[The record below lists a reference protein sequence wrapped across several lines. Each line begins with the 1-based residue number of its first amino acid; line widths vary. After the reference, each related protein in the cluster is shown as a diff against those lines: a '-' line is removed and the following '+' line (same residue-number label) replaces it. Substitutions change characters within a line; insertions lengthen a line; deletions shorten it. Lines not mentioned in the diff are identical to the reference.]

1 MTIYM
6 DRHDVSEAVTAA
18 DLAQLHQRDLKIQDR
33 FGCRGLTYWFDEKR
47 KTAFCLI
54 EAPDENAIRE
64 MHKYAHGQ
72 VPHRLIEVDPFVV
85 EAFLGRVG
93 DPIKMQDHGLHI
105 IRDPAFR
112 IIMAVDL
119 KLLSL
124 DREETER
131 FNASLNRFTMA
142 LPNKLKELDNALVK
156 QSYGRYLF
164 SFTSVSNAVHA
175 ALRIRNLFVDFRKT
189 IHPENLHLKIGLSTG
204 DPVTE
209 KSQIFEKA
217 VKLAERMARII
228 PAELAV
234 SSEVKELYNSENPEP
249 LAERDGLCFLTA
261 EDEDWITCF
270 MDYAEAH
277 WQDVDLKV
285 DDFNQ
290 PTGSS
295 KSGLYRKLVSLTGKP
310 PITFIKDYRLD
321 EALILLQKKMV
332 NVSEAA
338 YETGFSSPSYFT
350 RCFQKRF
357 GHSPSGRLNS
367 AFKQEL
373 LLVS

>member
-1 MTIYM
+1 
-6 DRHDVSEAVTAA
+6 
-18 DLAQLHQRDLKIQDR
+18 
-33 FGCRGLTYWFDEKR
+33 
-47 KTAFCLI
+47 
-54 EAPDENAIRE
+54 
-64 MHKYAHGQ
+64 
-72 VPHRLIEVDPFVV
+72 
-85 EAFLGRVG
+85 
-93 DPIKMQDHGLHI
+93 MQEHGLHI

-112 IIMAVDL
+112 IIMVVDL
-119 KLLSL
+119 KLLSI
-124 DREETER
+124 DRVKIER
-131 FNASLNRFTMA
+131 FNASLNRFNLA
-142 LPNKLKELDNALVK
+142 LPNKLKEFDCSLVK

-175 ALRIRNLFVDFRKT
+175 ALKIRSLYVDFRKT

-209 KSQIFEKA
+209 KNQIFEKA
-217 VKLAERMARII
+217 VKLAERITRII
-228 PAELAV
+228 SGELTVSAEV
-234 SSEVKELYNSENPEP
+234 RELYNSENPEP
-249 LAERDGLCFLTA
+249 LTERDGLFFLTA
-261 EDEDWITCF
+261 EDEVWITRF
-270 MDYAEAH
+270 MDYTERH
-277 WQDVDLKV
+277 WFDVDLKM

-290 PTGSS
+290 PTGCS
-295 KSGLYRKLVSLTGKP
+295 KSRLYRKMVALTSKP

-357 GHSPSGRLNS
+357 GYSPSGRLNS

-373 LLVS
+373 LQVY